1 MVTSIL
7 VWFGIFVGLVL
18 FTSMLFRVVVPTNE
32 VHIVQTR
39 KSTDPYGK
47 WFEKGAAYFK
57 RPSWLPIIGIERII
71 LPVSIF
77 TIELDDYKAYD
88 IGKVP
93 FVVDVKA
100 RFRVEEPKTAGQRI
114 SNFAE
119 LKSQLDDILRWAI
132 RKILASSDVEEIMV
146 GRGKFG
152 GEFAHEVELQ
162 AKAFW
167 VTTENI
173 ELMDIRDPESKESTV
188 INDIMEKKKSMI
200 EKQSRIEVA
209 NNQRDA
215 EIAEIQAKKEA
226 EIEDQDAQRI
236 VGEKTAE
243 KEKFIGI
250 ADEKAKQDIA
260 IEAKITKEKDMEV
273 IRVNDVK
280 QAEINKDVEIVK
292 ADEIKQTAIIQAEWQ
307 REQIVIDA
315 EGIKKDAI
323 IQAEWQ
329 QSKIEKIAE
338 GNKNAE
344 VMRAK
349 GIEAVGV
356 AQASAKKAME
366 LAPVMAQIELAKEIW
381 SNENYMEYLL
391 GIDWIKAWQV
401 VGVAKADALKSGD
414 LKIIANGQ
422 WDGTVD
428 GWFNNILDIFTGKWW
443 ANIATM
449 LETLKNTPA
458 GKELFEKFMAKK
470 ERKVPTPPPAPKKK
484 VVDGEVVKKG
494 KKNSK

>member
-1 MVTSIL
+1 MITIIL
-7 VWFGIFVGLVL
+7 VWVWSFLGLVL
-18 FTSMLFRVVVPTNE
+18 FLSILFRVVVPTNE

-57 RPSWLPIIGIERII
+57 RPSWIPIIGIERII

-88 IGKVP
+88 IWKVP

-114 SNFAE
+114 SNFNE

-152 GEFAHEVELQ
+152 WEFAHEVELQ
-162 AKAFW
+162 AKAFG

-209 NNQRDA
+209 NNKRDA

-236 VGEKTAE
+236 VWEKTAE
-243 KEKFIGI
+243 KEKFIWI

-292 ADEIKQTAIIQAEWQ
+292 ADEVKQTSIIQAEWK
-307 REQIVIDA
+307 REQKIIDA
-315 EGIKKDAI
+315 EGLKRDAI

-338 GNKNAE
+338 WDKNAE
-344 VMRAK
+344 LMRAK
-349 GIEAVGV
+349 GIEAVGK
-356 AQASAKKAME
+356 AQAEAKKAME

-391 GIDWIKAWQV
+391 WIDGIKAGQV
-401 VGVAKADALKSGD
+401 VWVAKADALKSGD

-428 GWFNNILDIFTGKWW
+428 GGFNNILDIFTGKWW

-458 GKELFEKFMAKK
+458 WKELFDKFMAKK
-470 ERKVPTPPPAPKKK
+470 KKPTTTSPSPKKK
-484 VVDGEVVKKG
+484 VVDEKVVKKD
-494 KKNSK
+494 KKK